1 MPRVSQK
8 PVNVFNKGLITEA
21 GELTFPEGASVDELN
36 CALLRDGSRRRRL
49 ALKYETDYTTDASAT
64 LADGEVSSVDIWEN
78 VAGIS
83 GLNFFVIQLNDM
95 LHFYV
100 EADTLSTNK
109 KSFTLDLSTYARPGS
124 LGAGLEKVRITSVL
138 GVMVVASP
146 EVSTFYVE
154 YDEAGDS
161 ISATEIS
168 FRVRDFEWLGDRSD
182 YEFPLATAGVSDERK
197 YDTQNSSW
205 GSELGSAALTSYI
218 ASQAKWPSLNL
229 PWFSGKDA
237 SDNFSVGE
245 FLKFE
250 SGSSLIGNGY
260 YVYDLYNFDRSSQ
273 SGLSLSAYDYTETSR
288 FRAIISFNSRVFYS
302 GLTGKNGSNVYFSR
316 IIKQLS
322 DLGECLQVN
331 DPTSETFNDLLADDG
346 GVINIP
352 DAHNIQHL
360 HTIGTNL
367 FVFAENG
374 VWVIRGVDDSFSA
387 TSYFVGKVT
396 NVGIKYTSSF
406 VVSDANTPYWWSEL
420 GIYTLVPGQDGFSFT
435 AQNISRP
442 TIQEFYDGI
451 SGSSRGQVV
460 AAYDGVNSRVV
471 WMYPSE
477 SETIDGKLTKALWL
491 DEAIGAFYPWEIG
504 DGASGEYVVAPFFL
518 KGTAASSVEYDVVD
532 SSGNLVVDS
541 SGNQVIVQ
549 RRTQVYGAVSIK
561 LLVRT
566 GTSDRVSFAE
576 FTGTDFLDWGIT
588 EYSSYVEGP
597 YDFTGDLTT
606 KKSNIYITT
615 FFKTTETGMTEAGD
629 GSFSLDRPSSCLV
642 TTYWDYKITPSQSAQ
657 EVYRLKELPIF
668 DGGGDLNYPTTVVTS
683 RLRLR
688 GRGRSF
694 RIRFESTGANDFHLL
709 GYDVL
714 TQSKG
719 SL

>member
-95 LHFYV
+95 LHFYT
-100 EADTLSTNK
+100 EGDTISANK
-109 KSFTLDLSTYARPGS
+109 KSFTLDLSTYARPTS

-146 EVSTFYVE
+146 EINTLYVE
-154 YDEAGDS
+154 YDESGDS

-168 FRVRDFEWLGDRSD
+168 FRVRDFEWIGDRSD
-182 YEFPLATAGVSDERK
+182 YDTRK
-197 YDTQNSSW
+197 SGPSQARIYDTKNSSW
-205 GSELGSAALTSYI
+205 GSRLGLSALSAYSAGSGSYY
-218 ASQAKWPSLNL
+218 PPLNL

-237 SDNFSVGE
+237 DDNFDYAE
-245 FLKFE
+245 YQKLE
-250 SGSSLIGNGY
+250 SGTSLIGNGFY
-260 YVYDLYNFDRSSQ
+260 IYDLYNFNRRTKA
-273 SGLSLSAYDYTETSR
+273 SLSTSTYDYTEASR
-288 FRAIISFNSRVFYS
+288 FRAVVSFNSRVFYS
-302 GLTGKNGSNVYFSR
+302 GLTGRNGSNVYFSR
-316 IIKQLS
+316 ILKQVG

-331 DPTSETFNDLLADDG
+331 DPTSETFSDLLADDG

-352 DAHNIQHL
+352 EAHNIQHL

-396 NVGIKYTSSF
+396 NVGIKYTNSF

-420 GIYTLVPGQDGFSFT
+420 GIYTLVPGQDGFSFV

-442 TIQEFYDGI
+442 TIQEFFENI
-451 SGSSRGQVV
+451 SASSRAQVV
-460 AAYDGVNSRVV
+460 AAYDGVNSRVI
-471 WMYPSE
+471 WMYPTNSE
-477 SETIDGKLTKALWL
+477 AVTGRLTKALWL
-491 DEAIGAFYPWEIG
+491 DEAIGAFYPWQIA
-504 DGASGEYVVAPFFL
+504 DGASGEYVIAPFYL
-518 KGTAASSVEYDVVD
+518 KGTNSATLEYDVVD

-541 SGNQVIVQ
+541 SGNQVIVERNLQ
-549 RRTQVYGAVSIK
+549 EYSAVSIK

-566 GTSDRVSFAE
+566 SNSNRISFAE
-576 FTGTDFLDWGIT
+576 FNGADFLDWGVG

-615 FFKTTETGMTEAGD
+615 FFKTTESTMIDGGD
-629 GSFSLDRPSSCLV
+629 GSFSFDRPSSCLV
-642 TTYWDYKITPSQSAQ
+642 TTYWDYKTTPSQSAQ

-668 DGGGDLNYPTTVVTS
+668 DGGGDLNYPTTDQT
-683 RLRLR
+683 
-688 GRGRSF
+688 
-694 RIRFESTGANDFHLL
+694 
-709 GYDVL
+709 
-714 TQSKG
+714 
-719 SL
+719 

>member
-49 ALKYETDYTTDASAT
+49 ALTYEPSYTTSSSAT
-64 LADGEVSSVDIWEN
+64 LADGEMASIDVWEN
-78 VAGIS
+78 VAGIA
-83 GLNFFVIQLNDM
+83 GLNFFVVQLDNM
-95 LHFYV
+95 LHFYT
-100 EADTLSTNK
+100 EGDTLSSNR
-109 KSFTLDLSTYARPGS
+109 KSFTVNLSTYARPGS
-124 LGAGLEKVRITSVL
+124 LGAGLEKVRITSIL

-146 EVSTFYVE
+146 ELNTFYVE
-154 YDEAGDS
+154 YNQSSDTVS
-161 ISATEIS
+161 STQIS

-182 YEFPLATAGVSDERK
+182 YSNSKTNPSQARR
-197 YDTQNSSW
+197 YDTKNSSW
-205 GSELGSAALTSYI
+205 GSRLGSAALTAY
-218 ASQAKWPSLNL
+218 QAGSSSKWPPLNL

-237 SDNFSVGE
+237 DDNFSYDE
-245 FLKFE
+245 YQKLE
-250 SGSSLIGNGY
+250 SGTTLIGNGFY
-260 YVYDLYNFDRSSQ
+260 IYDLYNFNRSSQ
-273 SGLSLSAYDYTETSR
+273 SGLSLSAFDYIEASR
-288 FRAIISFNSRVFYS
+288 FRAIIAFSSRVFYA
-302 GLTGKNGSNVYFSR
+302 GLAGKNGSNVYFSR
-316 IIKQLS
+316 IIKQVG

-331 DPTSETFNDLLADDG
+331 DPTSETFSDLLADDG

-360 HTIGTNL
+360 HTIGSNM

-374 VWVIRGVDDSFSA
+374 VWVIRGIDDSFSA

-396 NVGIKYTSSF
+396 NTGIKYTSSF

-420 GIYTLVPGQDGFSFT
+420 GIYTLVPSPDGFSFV

-442 TIQEFYDGI
+442 TIQEFYNNI

-460 AAYDGVNSRVV
+460 AAYDGVNSRAL
-471 WMYPSE
+471 WMYPSSSE
-477 SETIDGKLTKALWL
+477 SIDGKLTKALWL

-504 DGASGEYVVAPFFL
+504 EGASGEYVVAPFFL
-518 KGTAASSVEYDVVD
+518 KGTSSGATQYDVVD

-541 SGNQVIVQ
+541 SGNQVIVE
-549 RRTQVYGAVSIK
+549 RGTQEYGSVSIK

-566 GTSDRVSFAE
+566 GTSNRVSFAE

-642 TTYWDYKITPSQSAQ
+642 STYWDYKTTPSQSAQ

-668 DGGGDLNYPTTVVTS
+668 DGGGDLNYPKTVVTS